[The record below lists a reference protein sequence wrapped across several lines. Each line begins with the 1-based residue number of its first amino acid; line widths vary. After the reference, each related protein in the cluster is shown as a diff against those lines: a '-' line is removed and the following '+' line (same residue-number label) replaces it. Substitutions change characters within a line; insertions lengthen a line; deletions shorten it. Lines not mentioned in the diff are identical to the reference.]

1 MTTTATVA
9 TTLPRVL
16 IVDDD
21 AANRDLLEQELE
33 GMDCAPVSA
42 ADGMAA
48 LALLEADPPDLVLLD
63 VMMPVMDG
71 FSVLSAIRGSP
82 ALRNVPVVMI
92 SALDDLASVVT
103 GVELGAD
110 DYLPKPFEPALLRA
124 RVQTCLEKK
133 RWRDREAAYLRE
145 IEAERARADRL
156 LHAILPAP
164 AVEELKRTGRVT
176 PRRHE
181 DVAVMFADIVGFT
194 RYSEAHPPERVVAEL
209 ERLVVDCEACLG
221 RHGLEKIK
229 GVGDGVAVTA
239 NLLLPNPDPVG
250 ACLRCGLEMVARLRA
265 EHPEWRM
272 RVGIDAGS
280 VLSAA
285 VGRVKFTFDVWG
297 DVVNVAS
304 RLSGLG
310 TEEALHLTDR
320 ARVRL
325 PDPAVFALESLGPVA
340 VRGRGDMVLWR
351 CRGAVP

>member
-1 MTTTATVA
+1 MTRDTVA
-9 TTLPRVL
+9 AQLPRVL

-33 GMDCAPVSA
+33 AMDCDPLLAS
-42 ADGMAA
+42 DGMAA
-48 LALLEADPPDLVLLD
+48 LAMLEDDPPDLVLLD
-63 VMMPVMDG
+63 VMMPVVDG
-71 FSVLSAIRGSP
+71 FSVLAAMRGS
-82 ALRNVPVVMI
+82 ARLRDVPVVMI
-92 SALDDLASVVT
+92 SALDDLASVVA

-110 DYLPKPFEPALLRA
+110 DYLTKPFEPALLRA
-124 RVQTCLEKK
+124 RVQACLEKK

-145 IEAERARADRL
+145 IEAERARADAL

-164 AVEELKRTGRVT
+164 AVTELKATGRVT

-181 DVAVMFADIVGFT
+181 DVAVLFADIVGFT
-194 RYSEAHPPERVVAEL
+194 RYAEAHPPEQVVEEL
-209 ERLVVDCEACLG
+209 ERLLDACDGCLD

-250 ACLRCGLEMVARLRA
+250 ACLRGGLDMLSGLRA
-265 EHPEWRM
+265 QHPHWRM
-272 RVGIDAGS
+272 RVGIDAGP

-285 VGRVKFTFDVWG
+285 VGRTKFSFDVWG

-310 TEEALHLTDR
+310 ADEALYLTDR
-320 ARVRL
+320 AWRRL
-325 PDPAVFALESLGPVA
+325 GSGASTFSFEALGPVP

-351 CRGAVP
+351 CRGASP